1 MVLNAVASPTP
12 KISVLN
18 MITNTKFK
26 MRFNKNN
33 DKPA

>member
-1 MVLNAVASPTP
+1 MALNAVASPTP

-18 MITNTKFK
+18 IITNTKFK
-26 MRFNKNN
+26 IRFNKTN